1 MSIETTESLCKKY
14 TMLNSEEIAIITE
27 AAKILQP
34 ISALMQADIF
44 IDCKTNDPDKAIVI
58 AESFTNSKAYLYKK
72 NSVMGEFAERQNE
85 PAVLRTLDLGIPTSD
100 MWAVTQENKT
110 VSQKVSPIFNND
122 GDVIGALIAEKKDVT
137 EDERK
142 KKSNFS
148 DLAKTTET
156 ILDELL
162 LKKNGSQSIHC
173 HLQEGIVLFDMN
185 GVCKYANPSAQDLYA
200 KLGFLDKLKDAT
212 FFSALHWITRHC
224 PNS

>member
-1 MSIETTESLCKKY
+1 MGCDSGEQNGLSESI
-14 TMLNSEEIAIITE
+14 
-27 AAKILQP
+27 P
-34 ISALMQADIF
+34 
-44 IDCKTNDPDKAIVI
+44 
-58 AESFTNSKAYLYKK
+58 
-72 NSVMGEFAERQNE
+72 
-85 PAVLRTLDLGIPTSD
+85 
-100 MWAVTQENKT
+100 
-110 VSQKVSPIFNND
+110 PIFNND
-122 GDVIGALIAEKKDVT
+122 GDVIGGALIAEKDVT
-137 EDERK
+137 EDER

-162 LKKNGSQSIHC
+162 LKNGSQSIHC
-173 HLQEGIVLFDMN
+173 HLQEGGIVLFDMN